1 MRQILFSFYGIVT
14 VLDTTFDAHMPD
26 AYTNWISGAFGWARV
41 DWPSLLL
48 PSECTPFSSGSSF
61 RSWLLV
67 KGITPLLLIFAAVV
81 GATIF
86 RSTHLGWSRKSLLN
100 GSLQAM
106 PLALLLSFG
115 FCPSVTMSIFQSF
128 LCVEYQ
134 YDGRDDRSITT
145 HQYLRE
151 DLRVR
156 CTYGS
161 FSSSEYD
168 TIGSIA
174 YVLIAIW

>member
-1 MRQILFSFYGIVT
+1 MR
-14 VLDTTFDAHMPD
+14 
-26 AYTNWISGAFGWARV
+26 
-41 DWPSLLL
+41 
-48 PSECTPFSSGSSF
+48 
-61 RSWLLV
+61 
-67 KGITPLLLIFAAVV
+67 
-81 GATIF
+81 
-86 RSTHLGWSRKSLLN
+86 LGWSRRSLLS

-134 YDGRDDRSITT
+134 YDGRDAHNMVTY
-145 HQYLRE
+145 QYLRE

-156 CTYGS
+156 CSHGS
-161 FSSSEYD
+161 FSNSEYD
-168 TIGSIA
+168 AIGSIA